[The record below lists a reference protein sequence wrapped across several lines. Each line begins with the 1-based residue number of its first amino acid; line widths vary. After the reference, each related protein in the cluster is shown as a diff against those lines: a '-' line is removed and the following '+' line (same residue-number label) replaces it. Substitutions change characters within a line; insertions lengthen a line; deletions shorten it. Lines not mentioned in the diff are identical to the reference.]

1 MSSMPAW
8 ASKHIG
14 LRKAKDSVFVYLCF
28 VATLVAVLL
37 LIALLWGVW
46 KSGVGRLSM
55 EFLTSF
61 PSRIASRA
69 GVKSAL
75 WGSIWI
81 VLLTGVI
88 AVPIGVAAA
97 VYLEEFNTKRNRLT
111 EFVQIN
117 IANLAG
123 VPSIVF
129 GLLGLAVFVRWLGFG
144 RSILTGSLTMTLLVL
159 PMLITI
165 SQEALRAVPRSF
177 REGSLALGATPWQT
191 IQRQVL
197 PAASSGIFTGIILGL
212 SRAMGETAPIII
224 VGAVAYVAKVPTSL
238 KDTYSV
244 MPIQIYNWTSEA
256 RPGFAECAA
265 AAIIVLLG
273 VLLVLNSV
281 AIYLRN
287 RKGQRR

>member
-1 MSSMPAW
+1 M
-8 ASKHIG
+8 
-14 LRKAKDSVFVYLCF
+14 
-28 VATLVAVLL
+28 
-37 LIALLWGVW
+37 
-46 KSGVGRLSM
+46 
-55 EFLTSF
+55 
-61 PSRIASRA
+61 
-69 GVKSAL
+69 
-75 WGSIWI
+75 
-81 VLLTGVI
+81 
-88 AVPIGVAAA
+88 
-97 VYLEEFNTKRNRLT
+97 
-111 EFVQIN
+111 
-117 IANLAG
+117 
-123 VPSIVF
+123 
-129 GLLGLAVFVRWLGFG
+129 
-144 RSILTGSLTMTLLVL
+144 TGSLTMTLLVL